1 MVVRTGRLR
10 LKQLTRVLAAWRA
23 AATTTAAA
31 SVGAEP
37 SSDTQLPDDPMPAM
51 PESSDTESLS
61 AGSAGSDG
69 ESTEDEDAP
78 TAEEIRRNFPA

>member
-23 AATTTAAA
+23 ATTTAASA
-31 SVGAEP
+31 GAEP
-37 SSDTQLPDDPMPAM
+37 SSEAQLPDDPMPAM

-61 AGSAGSDG
+61 AGSGGSDG
-69 ESTEDEDAP
+69 ESTDDEDAP

>member
-23 AATTTAAA
+23 AAATTA

-37 SSDTQLPDDPMPAM
+37 SGSSQLPDDPMPAM

-69 ESTEDEDAP
+69 ESTEEEDAP

>member
-1 MVVRTGRLR
+1 MVMRTGRLR

-23 AATTTAAA
+23 AATTTAASA
-31 SVGAEP
+31 GAEP
-37 SSDTQLPDDPMPAM
+37 SSDAELPDDPMPAM

-69 ESTEDEDAP
+69 ESTDDEDAP

>member
-23 AATTTAAA
+23 AATAA

-37 SSDTQLPDDPMPAM
+37 SSDAQLPDDPMPAM

-69 ESTEDEDAP
+69 ESTDDEDAP